1 MKICAVQLRAAP
13 GDVASNL
20 DRHLHLLDLAQ
31 SVGAGLVFFPEL
43 SLTGYEP
50 GLAASLGMHASDPRL
65 DVLQTRCD
73 ASQVVI
79 GVGLPLKMAPND
91 DAVQIG
97 MVWFAPGLP
106 RRTYAKQGLH
116 TSERPYF
123 VPGETPMIL
132 ELAGRKLAPAICY
145 ESLQPG
151 HADDAAQRGASVY
164 LASVAKPAHGLAK
177 AMQHYPEVARGH
189 RMCVLMA
196 GSVGACDDFVSV
208 GRSAAWNERG
218 EMLAQMDGESDGM
231 VLLDLHTGQAA
242 VHTLA

>member
-1 MKICAVQLRAAP
+1 MKICAAQLRAVP

-20 DRHLHLLDLAQ
+20 GRHLRLLDLAAA
-31 SVGAGLVFFPEL
+31 VGADLVYFPEL

-50 GLAASLGMHASDPRL
+50 GLAALLGMHASDPRL
-65 DVLQTRCD
+65 DVLQARSD
-73 ASQVVI
+73 ASKAVI
-79 GVGLPLKMAPND
+79 GVGLPLKAAPGG

-97 MVWFAPGLP
+97 MVWFAPGRP
-106 RRTYAKQGLH
+106 RCTYAKQGLH

-123 VPGETPMIL
+123 VPGEAPMIL
-132 ELAGRKLAPAICY
+132 ERAGRKFAPAICY

-177 AMQHYPEVARGH
+177 AMQHYPEVARAH

-218 EMLAQMDGESDGM
+218 ELLAQMDGESDGL
-231 VLLDLHTGQAA
+231 VLLDLHTGLAA